1 MNEKGSSDRPKRKT
15 AQCLRRLPSRS
26 AAGHASQITNREDP
40 RESRLATRHCFSH
53 RRSAIRNRCNSLETR
68 DGTRSNR
75 HGSDTTLIALFAST
89 NVVSAPRRVLASPFS
104 ALGVPSPRRNLRV
117 HRAYP
122 PGGGIVMLIPSHSTN
137 FAVAHIP
144 YEMPVLTCSE
154 TVNLRLPANR
164 RVCRQRFSNFAFH
177 FQISDLAFGEVNHEI
192 L

>member
-117 HRAYP
+117 RRAYP
-122 PGGGIVMLIPSHSTN
+122 PGGGIVMLIPMHSTS
-137 FAVAHIP
+137 FAVLAVP
-144 YEMPVLTCSE
+144 TRNACSAGTKTGKRKLE
-154 TVNLRLPANR
+154 NR
-164 RVCRQRFSNFAFH
+164 RMTATFPPIFSFRFSDFDSA
-177 FQISDLAFGEVNHEI
+177 DLRGET
-192 L
+192 